1 MKNKLF
7 LLSFVTVLVLALI
20 VSPAVS
26 FAQTG
31 GESKEITRNDN
42 TGKRDVI
49 NKFDTWTN
57 LSYSDKVKKV
67 IVEDYE
73 NNSKV
78 LIDRFCPYG
87 QNLVNGTC
95 VVPNPPPP
103 PVLVEICGNGIDDN
117 KNGQIDENCPINPPP
132 VPTQNITKIIFTGDV
147 EGTTVRDAI
156 KNATPN
162 FVTVLGDLMYDSTLS
177 AFKSSYWNVFLNK
190 IGCTIGNHSAPEDG
204 SSSIYVEAKA
214 LCKEAW
220 DKKIAHSVILGFN
233 SNGDTS
239 SLASQ
244 LVTLTGKVTDTAY
257 MQGVKNV
264 FIVSHKPAHAA
275 PNSHHPVSEDPQVKT
290 FVDSLRSKVPA
301 GIKIIE
307 VNAHNHI
314 MAKAPAQGYYTS
326 GAGGKSHYECGTN
339 SDWTYCNNSNY
350 GYLLFEIDTNTGAI
364 KSDKFY
370 TSSGS
375 VLK

>member
-1 MKNKLF
+1 MKNRLF
-7 LLSFVTVLVLALI
+7 LLSFVTILVLALI
-20 VSPAVS
+20 ISAPAQ
-26 FAQTG
+26 AQTG
-31 GESKEITRNDN
+31 SESQEITKNDN

-49 NKFDTWTN
+49 NKFDQWTN
-57 LSYSDKVKKV
+57 LSYADTVKKV

-78 LIDRFCPYG
+78 LIDRLCPYG
-87 QNLVNGTC
+87 QNFVNGTC

-103 PVLVEICGNGIDDN
+103 PPLVEICGNGIDDN
-117 KNGQIDENCPINPPP
+117 KNGQIDENCPVPPAG
-132 VPTQNITKIIFTGDV
+132 NITKLIFTGDV

-162 FVTVLGDLMYDSTLS
+162 FVAVAGDLGYDSTLS
-177 AFKSSYWNVFLNK
+177 WFKSNYWNVFLNK

-204 SSSIYVEAKA
+204 SSSIYTEAKA

-220 DKKIAHSVILGFN
+220 DKKIGKTVILGFN
-233 SNGDTS
+233 SNGNSD
-239 SLASQ
+239 SLAAQ
-244 LVTLTGKVTDTAY
+244 LVTLTGKVTDTSY

-264 FIVSHKPAHAA
+264 FITSHKPAHAA

-290 FVDSLRSKVPA
+290 FVDSLRSKIPA

-307 VNAHNHI
+307 VNAHNHV
-314 MAKAPAQGYYTS
+314 MAKAPLKGYYTS

-339 SDWTYCNNSNY
+339 TDWTYCNNSNY